1 MGYFTA
7 EKLHSFK
14 KIFFTAFRVEIYF
27 LSLNRYVYGMIA
39 IKFEIKSVF
48 PFKKSFNSNMAYVK
62 PLLNFPPK
70 NKLVSYKE

>member
-48 PFKKSFNSNMAYVK
+48 PFKKSFNSNT
-62 PLLNFPPK
+62 
-70 NKLVSYKE
+70 VSYTHLTLPTNREV